1 MDTEEL
7 LAHSRTRFDHAAS
20 KRILKEKYQGKFI
33 LAYGG
38 GMFKA
43 STELIS
49 FLDACVKLNNHSE
62 TDVVLLDLYENP
74 VKVNII
80 ELRKIVYQKY
90 TEQMSAW
97 LNEYTELS
105 KNR

>member
-1 MDTEEL
+1 LITP
-7 LAHSRTRFDHAAS
+7 H